1 MSRPPSPASYV
12 VADGESE
19 VEKKRRVNQE
29 GEYNPQW
36 WYYQGEPGEVNL
48 PTVYTS
54 GPKQIGGLRGKAS
67 HYRLEITLVQT
78 QDLSQTAP

>member
-1 MSRPPSPASYV
+1 M
-12 VADGESE
+12 E

-78 QDLSQTAP
+78 QDRSIPNGTLVPIQCTAFAQK